1 MSDVKQTRKGK
12 KVQAPKTGTKMDT
25 ARKVYERM
33 EGKARKDII
42 LAMIDK
48 AGLTPAGAS
57 TYFQKFAAGN
67 GKHVAGVR
75 GRPAD
80 ENSLAGQARALFKKL
95 GKKAAR
101 KDVIQQFVNLGLTK
115 AGAATYYQ
123 SIKKAA

>member
-12 KVQAPKTGTKMDT
+12 KVQAPKTGTKMDA
-25 ARKVYERM
+25 ARKIYERM

-42 LAMIDK
+42 AAMIDK

-80 ENSLAGQARALFKKL
+80 DNSKAGLARSLFAKI
-95 GKKAAR
+95 GKKATR
-101 KDVIQQFVNLGLTK
+101 KDVIAQFQKLGLTK